1 MLVFPWVPK
10 MGLDGFERQRSGLSK
25 SISPESFVA
34 EKVNQILE
42 KTWFLLGLYQ
52 CIYPEN

>member
-34 EKVNQILE
+34 EKVDQIWE
-42 KTWFLLGLYQ
+42 KKRVFVGIVSMY
-52 CIYPEN
+52 IP